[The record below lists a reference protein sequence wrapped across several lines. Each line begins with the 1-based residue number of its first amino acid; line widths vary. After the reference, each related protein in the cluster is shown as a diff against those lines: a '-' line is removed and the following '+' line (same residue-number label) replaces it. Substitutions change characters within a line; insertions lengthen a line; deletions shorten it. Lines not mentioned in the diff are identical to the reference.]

1 MEFIAKVG
9 ADVYLS
15 SPNEVS
21 IAASR
26 NAFRIVTGALNHFQ
40 ILGYIEI
47 DFITLG
53 FLAELCAQKP
63 SNADIIR
70 G

>member
-1 MEFIAKVG
+1 MGG

-15 SPNEVS
+15 SPNEIS

-26 NAFRIVTGALNHFQ
+26 NAVRIVTGALNHFQ

-47 DFITLG
+47 DFITLV
-53 FLAELCAQKP
+53 FLTEFCEQKL